1 MNTKLKKNRIRERH
15 LDEASQMLTQRDEIN
30 AGSTVFVI
38 GLDYDVKDAIH
49 WTEAVTGI
57 LGKTHVPFKVHPTK
71 RVRSAGG
78 TVDMAWPVIVRLK
91 YWHDVPFKRAVHLDA
106 TASRHDI
113 LRRDGWTCAYCAGYA
128 STVDHVYPESR
139 GGGWTWGNLVAAC
152 FRCNGE
158 KDDRTP
164 EEAGMKLL
172 WNPRAQDLKYAGVQ
186 AEVWRILADPEFQD
200 THWS

>member
-71 RVRSAGG
+71 RVRCCIECS
-78 TVDMAWPVIVRLK
+78 TSRLPSCRI
-91 YWHDVPFKRAVHLDA
+91 HRLPRPQPQA
-106 TASRHDI
+106 TLHVALNPRPGPRKNRHDQHHHQ
-113 LRRDGWTCAYCAGYA
+113 L
-128 STVDHVYPESR
+128 PEAPQRHRSESEHQH
-139 GGGWTWGNLVAAC
+139 L
-152 FRCNGE
+152 
-158 KDDRTP
+158 
-164 EEAGMKLL
+164 
-172 WNPRAQDLKYAGVQ
+172 
-186 AEVWRILADPEFQD
+186 
-200 THWS
+200 